1 MHNDTQ
7 FAIIQMRD
15 TRFYQGESKMRDKEG
30 LTPREKAYARAEK
43 VLANHIETLESDGEL
58 YDMYNSRFDKDFLKQ
73 LKKIANKM
81 ARTIGADENFAV

>member
-1 MHNDTQ
+1 
-7 FAIIQMRD
+7 
-15 TRFYQGESKMRDKEG
+15 MRDKEG

-81 ARTIGADENFAV
+81 ARTVGADENFAV

>member
-1 MHNDTQ
+1 
-7 FAIIQMRD
+7 
-15 TRFYQGESKMRDKEG
+15 MRDKEG

>member
-1 MHNDTQ
+1 
-7 FAIIQMRD
+7 
-15 TRFYQGESKMRDKEG
+15 MRDKEG
-30 LTPREKAYARAEK
+30 LTPREKAYVRAEK

-81 ARTIGADENFAV
+81 ARTVGAEENFAV